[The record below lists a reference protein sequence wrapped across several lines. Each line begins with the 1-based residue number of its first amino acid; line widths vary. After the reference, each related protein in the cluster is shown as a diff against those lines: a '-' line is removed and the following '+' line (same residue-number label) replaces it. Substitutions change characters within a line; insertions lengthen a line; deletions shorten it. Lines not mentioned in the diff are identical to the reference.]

1 MCKLLKI
8 TNNLSLNTNKNY
20 IFAAQY
26 NITMATYKK
35 RGYKPKTKTEKEQ
48 DLTDGST
55 TAEVFKT
62 LDETASKT
70 EDWVA
75 KNQKY
80 IFVIVGLAAVL
91 VLGYLG
97 YKEYVVKPKQANAAN
112 DMFQAKKYFNE
123 AVNGASKD
131 SLYTLSL
138 NGGEGKFGMLD
149 IIDQYGGTDA
159 ANLANYYAG
168 MAYLNLKDYKNAVT
182 YLGDFKSADKTL
194 GPIAKGGIGDA
205 FIQLNQPEDALGYY
219 EDAVKMGSNNEFTA
233 PIYLLKAG
241 TTALALN
248 ENDKAL
254 TYFKQIKTDYAMST
268 EATNIDIF
276 IGKAE
281 AAKQ

>member
-1 MCKLLKI
+1 M
-8 TNNLSLNTNKNY
+8 SLNTNKNY

-26 NITMATYKK
+26 NLTMATYKK
-35 RGYKPKTKTEKEQ
+35 RGYKPKTKVEKEQ
-48 DLTDGST
+48 DLADGSA
-55 TAEVFKT
+55 TAEVFNT

-80 IFVIVGLAAVL
+80 IFVVVGLAAAL

-97 YKEYVVKPKQANAAN
+97 YQEYVAKPKQATASN
-112 DMFQAKKYFNE
+112 DMFQAKKYFND
-123 AVNGASKD
+123 AVTGVEKD
-131 SLYTLSL
+131 SLFNLAL

-149 IIDQYGGTDA
+149 IIEEYSGTDA

-168 MAYLNLKDYKNAVT
+168 MSYLNLKDYKNAVT
-182 YLGDFKSADKTL
+182 YLSNFSSSDEAL
-194 GPIAKGGIGDA
+194 APIAKGGIGDA

-219 EDAVKMGSNNEFTA
+219 EEAAKMRSNEFTT
-233 PIYLLKAG
+233 PLYLMKAG
-241 TTALALN
+241 TTALGLGQ
-248 ENDKAL
+248 NDKAL
-254 TYFKQIKTDYAMST
+254 KYFKRIKDDYASST
-268 EATNIDIF
+268 EAANIDIF

>member
-8 TNNLSLNTNKNY
+8 TNILSLNTNKNY

-35 RGYKPKTKTEKEQ
+35 RGYKPKTKGDKEQ
-48 DLTDGST
+48 DLADGST
-55 TAEVFKT
+55 TAEVFNT

-70 EDWVA
+70 EEWVA

-80 IFVIVGLAAVL
+80 IFVIVGLAAIL

-97 YKEYVVKPKQANAAN
+97 YKEFIVKPKQVTAVN
-112 DMFQAKKYFNE
+112 DMYQAKKYFND
-123 AVNGASKD
+123 AVNGVEKD
-131 SLYTLSL
+131 SLYTLAL

-149 IIDQYGGTDA
+149 IIEEYGGTDA
-159 ANLANYYAG
+159 GNLANYYAG

-182 YLGDFKSADKTL
+182 YLGDFKSSDEAL
-194 GPIAKGGIGDA
+194 APIAKGGIGDA

-219 EDAVKMGSNNEFTA
+219 EEAAKMRANEFTT
-233 PIYLLKAG
+233 PMYLFKAG
-241 TTALALN
+241 TTALTLGQ
-248 ENDKAL
+248 NDKAL
-254 TYFKQIKTDYAMST
+254 TYFKRIKEEYASST
-268 EATNIDIF
+268 EAANIDIF
-276 IGKAE
+276 IGRAE